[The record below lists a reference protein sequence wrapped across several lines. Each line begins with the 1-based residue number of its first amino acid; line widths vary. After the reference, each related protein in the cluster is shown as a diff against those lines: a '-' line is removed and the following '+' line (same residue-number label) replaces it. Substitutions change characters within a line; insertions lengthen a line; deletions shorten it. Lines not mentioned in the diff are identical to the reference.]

1 MNMKMT
7 RIIAP
12 RSLGQTMSASLM
24 RSIIFSNRSPEPDM
38 VDSVRLVRKEKAAE
52 LVVAIEGLNKIK
64 E

>member
-1 MNMKMT
+1 MKMT